1 MDDIEAKLKD
11 IQQNLISKVDCEFF
25 DDEVHL
31 IKGLLST
38 FQEHPGT
45 SKDEKPN
52 LAAFASMPTMNSK
65 DANKIRDLTNKFK
78 ETDTILQKLLK

>member
-1 MDDIEAKLKD
+1 
-11 IQQNLISKVDCEFF
+11 
-25 DDEVHL
+25 
-31 IKGLLST
+31 LLST